1 MAFTFLKKVHNISI
15 GNSLFDEEGYKSI
28 DYLMDKANKK
38 GCKIYLPVD
47 FVCAKEF
54 SNDVETKIFNLK
66 TGIPD
71 GYIGMDSGPY
81 TTEIN
86 KAVIE

>member
-28 DYLMDKANKK
+28 DYLMNKAKSK
-38 GCKIYLPVD
+38 GVQIYLPVD
-47 FVCAKEF
+47 FICAREI
-54 SNDVETKIFNLK
+54 SNEVEYRTFNLK
-66 TGIPD
+66 SGIPD
-71 GYIGMDSGPY
+71 GWIGLDSGPY